1 MKIIR
6 ELSDMIED
14 EIDGA
19 LDYARKAVELK
30 GEHKKLAD
38 ALYELSTEEVS
49 HISRLHDEVV
59 RLIDKYKAEKGEPPA
74 DMMAIYDY
82 LHKKHIAKVAEIKR
96 YQEMYKTM

>member
-19 LDYARKAVELK
+19 LDYARKATELK
-30 GEHKKLAD
+30 EQHKKLAD
-38 ALYELSTEEVS
+38 TLYELSTEEVS

-59 RLIDKYKAEKGEPPA
+59 RLIDKYKSEKGEPPA

>member
-1 MKIIR
+1 MKLIQCI
-6 ELSDMIED
+6 SDMIED

-19 LDYARKAVELK
+19 LEYAEKAVELK
-30 GEHKKLAD
+30 TEHKKLAD
-38 ALYELSTEEVS
+38 TLYELSTEEVS

-59 RLIDKYKAEKGEPPA
+59 RLIEKYRAEKGEPPA
-74 DMMAIYDY
+74 GMMAIYDY

>member
-1 MKIIR
+1 MKLIQQ
-6 ELSDMIED
+6 LSDMIED

-19 LDYARKAVELK
+19 LDYAKKAVEFK
-30 GEHKKLAD
+30 EEHKKLAD
-38 ALYELSTEEVS
+38 TLYNLSGEEMA

-74 DMMAIYDY
+74 GMMAIYDY

>member
-1 MKIIR
+1 MKLIQQ
-6 ELSDMIED
+6 LSDMIED

-38 ALYELSTEEVS
+38 TLYELSTEEVS

-74 DMMAIYDY
+74 GMMAIYDY

-96 YQEMYKTM
+96 YQEMFKTM

>member
-19 LDYARKAVELK
+19 LDYAKKAVELK
-30 GEHKKLAD
+30 EEHKKLAD
-38 ALYELSTEEVS
+38 TLYDLSGEEMA

-59 RLIDKYKAEKGEPPA
+59 RLIDKYKAEG
-74 DMMAIYDY
+74 MMAIYDY

>member
-1 MKIIR
+1 M
-6 ELSDMIED
+6 LW
-14 EIDGA
+14 
-19 LDYARKAVELK
+19 
-30 GEHKKLAD
+30 EHKKLAD
-38 ALYELSTEEVS
+38 TLYELSTKEVS

-59 RLIDKYKAEKGEPPA
+59 RLIDKYKSEKGEPPA

>member
-30 GEHKKLAD
+30 EEHKKLAD
-38 ALYELSTEEVS
+38 TLYELSTEEVS

-59 RLIDKYKAEKGEPPA
+59 RIIDKYRAEKGEPPA
-74 DMMAIYDY
+74 DMMVIYDY

-96 YQEMYKTM
+96 YQDMYKTM